1 MMAGEGAQIGLR
13 WCSGAKALPFLALAF
28 FYMGVSAA
36 NSETLKAREY
46 RMAGDS
52 ARTRIVIEFDKEP
65 DPRWF
70 LLRGPHRVVID
81 LPDTDF
87 RLDPKSLRARGLVK
101 NVRYGHLT
109 EGVSRLILTAKGP
122 FEVEKLDVVRN
133 EEGPGHRLVV
143 DLAAASEKTF
153 EARLADQAVTT
164 GSTATPK
171 GDRLGQPAATP
182 RSDKKFTVVL
192 DAGHGGIDGGAES
205 SGGTIEKDITLAFA
219 FELRKKIEADGRYTV
234 FMTRDKDEFLSLDE
248 RVTLARQHEADLFIS
263 IHADTIRLK
272 GIRGATVYTVSD
284 KASDAE
290 AAETAARENQS
301 DLLAG
306 IEIDEENKQ
315 VADILVDLI
324 RRETHTYSVRFA
336 RSLVGELSD
345 TVEMI
350 NNPHRFAGFRVLRA
364 PDVPSVLVELGY
376 LSNTKDEEQL
386 KSEAWRGKA
395 ADSIIDAIELFAQAK
410 LAQGG

>member
-1 MMAGEGAQIGLR
+1 MQAR
-13 WCSGAKALPFLALAF
+13 WFSMAKALPFLAITLLYIGTA
-28 FYMGVSAA
+28 AA
-36 NSETLKAREY
+36 NSENLKALEY

-52 ARTRIVIEFDKEP
+52 SRIRVVLDFDREP
-65 DPRWF
+65 EPRWF

-81 LPDTDF
+81 LPETDF
-87 RLDPKSLRARGLVK
+87 RFDPKSLKARGLVR
-101 NVRYGHLT
+101 NVRYGHLS
-109 EGVSRLILTAKGP
+109 EGMSRLILTAKGP

-133 EEGPGHRLVV
+133 EEGPGHRLVF
-143 DLAAASEKTF
+143 DLAAASEKKF
-153 EARLADQAVTT
+153 EALLAEQAVTT
-164 GSTATPK
+164 GSTVMTPK
-171 GDRLGQPAATP
+171 GDRLGQPPSAP
-182 RSDKKFTVVL
+182 RSDRKFTVVI

-205 SGGTIEKDITLAFA
+205 PGGTVEKDITLAFA
-219 FELRKKIEADGRYTV
+219 FELRKKIEAGGRYNV
-234 FMTRDKDEFLSLDE
+234 FMTRDRDEFLSLDE

-301 DLLAG
+301 DMLAG

-324 RRETHTYSVRFA
+324 RRETHSYSLRFA
-336 RSLVGELSD
+336 RSLVGELSN

-376 LSNTKDEEQL
+376 LSNAKDEEQL
-386 KSEAWRGKA
+386 TSEQWRGKA
-395 ADSIIDAIELFAQAK
+395 ADSIIDAIELFAEAK
-410 LAQGG
+410 TAQGG